1 MTGRSPLDCP
11 AGAAAA
17 GAAAVALLLLAAGC
31 HDATDPEK
39 QRVVGTVD
47 LLGTSPPVLVAPAEV
62 AAGERFTVTV
72 YTWGSSD
79 CTKPDGGDVRIEGDL
94 VRIVPYDII
103 PIPGHSDVCQDDY
116 VARPHL
122 FGLTLGRAGAAR
134 LRVVGRRAARA
145 ESVLDSLEV
154 GLTVTP

>member
-1 MTGRSPLDCP
+1 M
-11 AGAAAA
+11 
-17 GAAAVALLLLAAGC
+17 
-31 HDATDPEK
+31 
-39 QRVVGTVD
+39 
-47 LLGTSPPVLVAPAEV
+47 PPSAEAAPAAV

-72 YTWGSSD
+72 HTWGSSD

-103 PIPGHSDVCQDDY
+103 PIPGHTDVCQNDY

-122 FGLTLGRAGAAR
+122 FGLTLQRPGSAR

-145 ESVLDSLEV
+145 ESVLDSLET